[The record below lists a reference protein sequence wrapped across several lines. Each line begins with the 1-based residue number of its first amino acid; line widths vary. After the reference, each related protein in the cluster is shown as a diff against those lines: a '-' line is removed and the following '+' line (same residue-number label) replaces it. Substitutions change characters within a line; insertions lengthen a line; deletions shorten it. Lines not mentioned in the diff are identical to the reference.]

1 MSGRRQG
8 LRKSAR
14 KGTGSSTEN
23 VAAYDSTFDSE
34 AELCPAQNSGIEQ
47 MLHHATSENEQDKC
61 LDTDN
66 EREVSNS
73 QKHAVETAENVANET
88 RRHDF
93 LCGTLNNLC
102 DSETAESDQEV
113 RGEAPDEH
121 FRSLHTNPA
130 IGSRWVESKGKNVDH
145 RAGDTKIQTTESIV
159 EKDETLAR
167 KLAEQEMLR
176 RDAAMARDLASRE
189 VCENVENVSS
199 EQLKLKMT
207 NRELYEERENVA

>member
-113 RGEAPDEH
+113 RGKLPMNTSDRYTPTQQLEAD
-121 FRSLHTNPA
+121 
-130 IGSRWVESKGKNVDH
+130 GSNQK
-145 RAGDTKIQTTESIV
+145 
-159 EKDETLAR
+159 EKTLITGQVTH
-167 KLAEQEMLR
+167 KFKQQ
-176 RDAAMARDLASRE
+176 SQ
-189 VCENVENVSS
+189 S
-199 EQLKLKMT
+199 
-207 NRELYEERENVA
+207 